1 MNITLD
7 IRDAAVSEFARDVY
21 KRQIPFATAR
31 AINWTAKDFQ
41 GAQRIRMA
49 DVFEIRRPQFLK
61 QSVKIKP
68 FATKEKQEATVKI
81 DSPAGRSDIFGK
93 FEEDT
98 VKGPVRGT
106 TVAVPTRHVPRTGA
120 GIIKKVWRPR
130 EVVGK
135 EFNLGG
141 SRFRGVLVRKPDGTG
156 TIFAAELSQ
165 GRQIAA
171 LYQLVKDVSI
181 TPDLRFLDTAE
192 REINARW
199 AINFTRSFDMAM
211 ATAR

>member
-93 FEEDT
+93 FEEDRT
-98 VKGPVRGT
+98 KGPFRGRS
-106 TVAVPTRHVPRTGA
+106 VAVPSANVPRTGA
-120 GIIKKVWRPR
+120 GIIKKGWRPKDLLANAR
-130 EVVGK
+130 Q
-135 EFNLGG
+135 
-141 SRFRGVLVRKPDGTG
+141 RGTVLFRKPDGRG
-156 TIFAAELSQ
+156 TIFRRTDSGLEV
-165 GRQIAA
+165 
-171 LYQLVKDVSI
+171 LYQLVPRVPI